1 MSLISIL
8 LIATAVLSLLTGFI
22 SLVGSSKN
30 DRVRGVWFFITTIGC
45 AIWTGGI
52 SSFAA
57 LKPSAEDYATIP
69 IFCIYLGSLLMA
81 VSVLGY
87 AAWRRKSGKI
97 CTVICMLWAIVLA
110 IAFTYDQSLCYTG
123 VTISPTGNS
132 VQLYWGWFYISYCLF
147 FTVNNT
153 CFVVQQYLNAKQA
166 RAKKVRRGEYILFF
180 GLLFSGLLS
189 IIFDLLI
196 PPTNYDLIWVGP
208 LTLNVVM
215 IAFFYS
221 TLKYR
226 MIAISSR
233 WLQMFAY
240 GVLIMVG
247 AVIYILIFYIIFT
260 ALFKG
265 PNPSGAILVLN
276 FLMIVIVL
284 LLLPVLNEVR
294 ATFRSMI
301 MVGQVDIAY
310 VIKKLNK
317 LAARNVDLRELAAF
331 LADHLHFAYI
341 GFIVNDRLYGSKALA
356 LSADEMEAI
365 THLRSAGRGEVWQE
379 PNKTVQKTLDEMD
392 LKAVAELRNAKG
404 RPFGQLLVGKPLGKA
419 SFERRD
425 LIQLEMIIN
434 LVATVIDSEKH
445 IRA

>member
-8 LIATAVLSLLTGFI
+8 LIATAILSLLTGFI

-30 DRVRGVWFFITTIGC
+30 DRMRGAWFFVTTIGC

-52 SSFAA
+52 GVFSA
-57 LKPSAEDYATIP
+57 LPPDAEDFAIVP

-87 AAWRRKSGKI
+87 AAWRRTSGKI
-97 CTVICMLWAIVLA
+97 CTICCMLFAIFLA
-110 IAFTYDQSLCYTG
+110 AAFIYDQSLCYTG
-123 VTISPTGNS
+123 ITLSTAGNS
-132 VQLYWGWFYISYCLF
+132 VQLYWGWFYIAYCLF
-147 FTVNNT
+147 FVINNSS
-153 CFVVQQYLNAKQA
+153 FVIQQYLNAKNT
-166 RAKKVRRGEYILFF
+166 RTKKARRGEYILFF
-180 GLLFSGLLS
+180 GLFFAGVLS

-215 IAFFYS
+215 LAFFYS

-226 MIAISSR
+226 MISISAR

-240 GVLIMVG
+240 GVLLSVG
-247 AVIYILIFYIIFT
+247 AVIYMVIFYLIFT

-265 PNPSGAILVLN
+265 PNPSSAILVLN

-284 LLLPVLNEVR
+284 LLLPVLNEVG
-294 ATFRSMI
+294 ASFKSMI

-310 VIKKLNK
+310 VVKKLNK
-317 LAARNVDLRELAAF
+317 LAAKNVDLRELAAF

-341 GFIVNDRLYGSKALA
+341 GFIVNGRLYGSKALA
-356 LSADEMEAI
+356 LSADELDAI
-365 THLRSAGRGEVWQE
+365 THLRTAGRLEVWQQ
-379 PNKTVQKTLDEMD
+379 PNKTVQKILDDLD
-392 LKAVAELRNAKG
+392 LKAVAELKNAKG
-404 RPFGQLLVGKPLGKA
+404 RPFGQLIVGKPLGKT

>member
-1 MSLISIL
+1 M
-8 LIATAVLSLLTGFI
+8 
-22 SLVGSSKN
+22 
-30 DRVRGVWFFITTIGC
+30 
-45 AIWTGGI
+45 
-52 SSFAA
+52 
-57 LKPSAEDYATIP
+57 
-69 IFCIYLGSLLMA
+69 
-81 VSVLGY
+81 
-87 AAWRRKSGKI
+87 
-97 CTVICMLWAIVLA
+97 
-110 IAFTYDQSLCYTG
+110 
-123 VTISPTGNS
+123 
-132 VQLYWGWFYISYCLF
+132 
-147 FTVNNT
+147 
-153 CFVVQQYLNAKQA
+153 
-166 RAKKVRRGEYILFF
+166 
-180 GLLFSGLLS
+180 
-189 IIFDLLI
+189 
-196 PPTNYDLIWVGP
+196 
-208 LTLNVVM
+208 
-215 IAFFYS
+215 
-221 TLKYR
+221 
-226 MIAISSR
+226 
-233 WLQMFAY
+233 
-240 GVLIMVG
+240 
-247 AVIYILIFYIIFT
+247 IFYIIFT

-341 GFIVNDRLYGSKALA
+341 GFIVNGRPYGSKALA
-356 LSADEMEAI
+356 LSAEELEAI

-379 PNKTVQKTLDEMD
+379 PNKSVQKVLDDLD

-404 RPFGQLLVGKPLGKA
+404 RPFGQLLVGKPLGKT